1 MIYVD
6 SCYLAKLY
14 LYETNSP
21 QVRAAVQASSVAVC
35 SVHGMVEV
43 QSVFHRKLREGWVSR
58 HQFRALM
65 EQFALEAP
73 TAKFRWLP
81 LNHQVLEVAQAMIS
95 ALPATVFLRAADAV
109 HLAAAKQSGFSEIYT
124 SDRHLL
130 AAAPHFGLTGVCF

>member
-14 LYETNSP
+14 LHETNSP
-21 QVRAAVQASSVAVC
+21 EVRAAVRVASVAVC

-58 HQFRALM
+58 RQFDALM

-81 LNHQVLEVAQAMIS
+81 LNHRVIGVAQVMIS
-95 ALPATVFLRAADAV
+95 ALPATVFLRAADAL
-109 HLAAAKQSGFSEIYT
+109 HLATAKQTGFSEIYT

-130 AAAPHFGLTGVCF
+130 AAAPHFGLTGVCL